1 MNKKIFAPVMLM
13 TAMVLSA
20 CSTVPKTTS
29 LLDQTRMDY
38 QAAQNNPNVQTL
50 APLEMRQA
58 DVAMND
64 ANNAAKDNES
74 SEKIDRLAYL
84 AKQKIG
90 IAQELAKQKQ
100 AEAAVADAAKARDQ
114 IRLEQRTNEADK
126 AKMQA
131 DQAKAQADQARL
143 AAQVA
148 QGEASEAQRRA
159 QEEQA
164 KALEMQNRNAA
175 LESQLA
181 DLQAKTTV
189 RGIVITLGDVLFGVD
204 QSKLN
209 PDGMRTVQKLA
220 TVLQN
225 NMQRTVLVE
234 GHTDNTG
241 SHAHNQDL
249 SERRAN
255 AVRSALVLM
264 GVSRD
269 RIETKGYGEAFPIAE
284 NNTAQNRQFNR
295 RVEIILSDANGKI
308 LPR

>member
-148 QGEASEAQRRA
+148 QGEASEAQRKA

-164 KALEMQNRNAA
+164 KALEMQSRNAA

-269 RIETKGYGEAFPIAE
+269 RIETKGYGETFPIAE

>member
-1 MNKKIFAPVMLM
+1 MNKKIFAPVILM
-13 TAMVLSA
+13 TAMLLSA
-20 CSTVPKTTS
+20 CSTAPKTTS

-64 ANNAAKDNES
+64 ANKAAKDNES
-74 SEKIDRLAYL
+74 SEKIDRLAYI

-90 IAQELAKQKQ
+90 VAQELAKQKQ
-100 AEAAVADAAKARDQ
+100 AEASVADAAKARDQ

-131 DQAKAQADQARL
+131 EQAKAQAEQARL
-143 AAQVA
+143 AAQIA
-148 QGEASEAQRRA
+148 QGEASEAQRKA

-241 SHAHNQDL
+241 SQAHNQDL

-269 RIETKGYGEAFPIAE
+269 RIETKGLGEAFPVAE
-284 NNTAQNRQFNR
+284 NNTAQNRQLNR
-295 RVEIILSDANGKI
+295 RVEIILSDVNGKI

>member
-1 MNKKIFAPVMLM
+1 MNKKIFAPIILM
-13 TAMVLSA
+13 TAMLLSA
-20 CSTVPKTTS
+20 CSTAPKTTS
-29 LLDQTRMDY
+29 MLDQARMDY
-38 QAAQNNPNVQTL
+38 QAAQNNPNVLTL

-58 DVAMND
+58 DIAMNE
-64 ANNAAKDNES
+64 ANKAAKENES
-74 SEKIDRLAYL
+74 TDKIDRLAYI

-90 IAQELAKQKQ
+90 VAQELTKQKQ

-114 IRLEQRTNEADK
+114 IRLEQRTNEADR

-143 AAQVA
+143 AAQIA
-148 QGEASEAQRRA
+148 QGEASEAQRKA

-181 DLQAKTTV
+181 ELQTKVTV
-189 RGIVITLGDVLFGVD
+189 RGIIITLGDVLFGVD
-204 QSKLN
+204 QAKLT

-225 NMQRTVLVE
+225 NPQRTVLIE
-234 GHTDNTG
+234 GFTDNTG
-241 SHAHNQDL
+241 SQAHNQDL
-249 SERRAN
+249 SERRAA

-269 RIETKGYGEAFPIAE
+269 RVLTKGYGESYPAVE
-284 NNTAQNRQFNR
+284 NDTAQNRQLNR
-295 RVEIILSDANGKI
+295 RVEIVLSDANGNI
-308 LPR
+308 GQR

>member
-1 MNKKIFAPVMLM
+1 MIKKIFTPALLL
-13 TAMVLSA
+13 TAMLLAA
-20 CSTVPKTTS
+20 CSTTPKTTS

-38 QAAQNNPNVQTL
+38 QAAQNNPNVLSL
-50 APLEMRQA
+50 APLEMLQA
-58 DVAMND
+58 GVAMDD
-64 ANNAAKDNES
+64 ANRAAKDNES

-84 AKQKIG
+84 AKQKIAT
-90 IAQELAKQKQ
+90 AQELSKQKL
-100 AEAAVADAAKARDQ
+100 AEASVADAAKARDQ

-131 DQAKAQADQARL
+131 DQAKAQAEQARL
-143 AAQVA
+143 AAQIA
-148 QGEASEAQRRA
+148 QGEAGDAQRKA
-159 QEEQA
+159 AEEQA

-175 LESQLA
+175 LEAQLA
-181 DLQAKTTV
+181 DLQAKTTT

-225 NMQRTVLVE
+225 NMQRTVLIE

-241 SHAHNQDL
+241 SQAHNQDL
-249 SERRAN
+249 SERRAG

-269 RIETKGYGEAFPIAE
+269 RIETKGYGEAFPVTE
-284 NNTAQNRQFNR
+284 NNTAQNRQLNR
-295 RVEIILSDANGKI
+295 RVEIILSDVNGKV

>member
-1 MNKKIFAPVMLM
+1 MIKKIFTPALLLTVMLL
-13 TAMVLSA
+13 AA
-20 CSTVPKTTS
+20 CSTTPKTTS

-38 QAAQNNPNVQTL
+38 QAAQNNPNVLSL

-58 DVAMND
+58 GVAMDD

-84 AKQKIG
+84 AKQKIAT
-90 IAQELAKQKQ
+90 AQELSKQKL
-100 AEAAVADAAKARDQ
+100 AEASVADAAKARDQ

-131 DQAKAQADQARL
+131 DQAKAQAEQARL
-143 AAQVA
+143 AAQIA
-148 QGEASEAQRRA
+148 QGEAGDAQRKA
-159 QEEQA
+159 AEEQA
-164 KALEMQNRNAA
+164 RALEMQNRNAA
-175 LESQLA
+175 LEAQLA
-181 DLQAKTTV
+181 DLQAKTTT

-225 NMQRTVLVE
+225 NMQRTVLIE

-241 SHAHNQDL
+241 TQAHNQDL
-249 SERRAN
+249 SERRAG

-269 RIETKGYGEAFPIAE
+269 RIETKGYGETFPVTE
-284 NNTAQNRQFNR
+284 NNTAQNRQLNR
-295 RVEIILSDANGKI
+295 RVEIILSDVNGKV